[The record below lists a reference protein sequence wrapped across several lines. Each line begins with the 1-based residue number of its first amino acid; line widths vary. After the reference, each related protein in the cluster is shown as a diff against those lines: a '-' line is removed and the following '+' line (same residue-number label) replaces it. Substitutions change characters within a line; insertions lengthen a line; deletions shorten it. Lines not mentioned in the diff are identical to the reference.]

1 LNNRISNK
9 DKKDWN
15 NFINSK
21 EKLPN
26 KDLKNNQKKI
36 INTKSL
42 DLHGYTLEDANKK
55 IENFILE
62 NYQNGITKLLVVTGK
77 GLHSD
82 VEKNPY
88 VSKKL
93 SILKYSIPEFIQN
106 NSELNIEKPLIQLT
120 TNEEKFKK
128 LEKFIYE
135 NNDQNLRILERN
147 SIFINNINKA
157 FQTKNIKGM
166 ISFKDGRI
174 NPFSLLQTLNKYL
187 KYKKIYFSKG
197 EIIKIRKSNNQWI
210 STKKNNE
217 NIKSDMVI
225 LCNSLKA
232 IDLIDN
238 LSHKITLKP
247 VLGQAMEIDINDAEV
262 DLLSLPKQ
270 FNVNGKNIIPKS
282 KNKLIIG
289 STDEYST
296 KPEEN
301 TFEKLTNFLDKKP
314 NWLMKGK
321 ISKKWYGIRSRPD
334 GEPSPIMKNL
344 EDGLIICTGFYK
356 NGILLAPAC
365 S

>member
-1 LNNRISNK
+1 M
-9 DKKDWN
+9 
-15 NFINSK
+15 
-21 EKLPN
+21 
-26 KDLKNNQKKI
+26 
-36 INTKSL
+36 KSL
-42 DLHGYTLEDANKK
+42 K
-55 IENFILE
+55 E
-62 NYQNGITKLLVVTGK
+62 NYQKPHIIIIGSRVIGKFNALELSELGLQITIIDPTQLQNSSNAALGLLMGNMYQK
-77 GLHSD
+77 RRGRSWDLR
-82 VEKNPY
+82 KQ
-88 VSKKL
+88 
-93 SILKYSIPEFIQN
+93 SIELWPQWITFLQKFN
-106 NSELNIEKPLIQLT
+106 CELNIEKPLIQLT

-147 SIFINNINKA
+147 SIFIKNINKA
-157 FQTKNIKGM
+157 FQTQNIKGM

-174 NPFSLLQTLNKYL
+174 NALSLLQTLDKYL
-187 KYKKIYFSKG
+187 QHKKVNHLQR
-197 EIIKIRKSNNQWI
+197 EIIKIRKSKNQWI
-210 STKKNNE
+210 STTKHNE
-217 NIKSDMVI
+217 NIKSDVVI

-232 IDLIDN
+232 IELIDH
-238 LSHKITLKP
+238 LSHNIKLKP
-247 VLGQAMEIDINDAEV
+247 IIGQAMEIYINDAEV

-270 FNVNGKNIIPKS
+270 FNINGKNIIPKS

-301 TFEKLTNFLDKKP
+301 TFEKLINFLDKKP

-344 EDGLIICTGFYK
+344 GNGLIICTGFYK

-365 S
+365 SKWVANEIKNYLY

>member
-1 LNNRISNK
+1 MK
-9 DKKDWN
+9 G
-15 NFINSK
+15 
-21 EKLPN
+21 
-26 KDLKNNQKKI
+26 LK
-36 INTKSL
+36 
-42 DLHGYTLEDANKK
+42 
-55 IENFILE
+55 ENFQKAHIVIIGSGIIGKFNALELAELGFQVTIIDQTELQNSSYAALGLLMGNMYQKRRGRSWDLRKQSIELWPRWILFL
-62 NYQNGITKLLVVTGK
+62 QK
-77 GLHSD
+77 
-82 VEKNPY
+82 
-88 VSKKL
+88 
-93 SILKYSIPEFIQN
+93 F

-128 LEKFIYE
+128 FEKFIYE

-147 SIFINNINKA
+147 SKLIKNINKA

-174 NPFSLLQTLNKYL
+174 NPFSLLQTLDKYL
-187 KYKKIYFSKG
+187 KHKKINFTEG

-210 STKKNNE
+210 STTRNNKK
-217 NIKSDMVI
+217 IKSDMVI

-232 IDLIDN
+232 IDLIDSI
-238 LSHKITLKP
+238 SHNITLKP
-247 VLGQAMEIDINDAEV
+247 VLGQAMEINVNDAEV

-270 FNVNGKNIIPKS
+270 FNINGINIIPKS

-314 NWLMKGK
+314 SWLMKGR
-321 ISKKWYGIRSRPD
+321 ISKKWYGIRSRPN

-365 S
+365 SKWVANEIKNYFS

>member
-1 LNNRISNK
+1 M
-9 DKKDWN
+9 
-15 NFINSK
+15 
-21 EKLPN
+21 
-26 KDLKNNQKKI
+26 
-36 INTKSL
+36 KSL
-42 DLHGYTLEDANKK
+42 KENFQKAHIVIIGSGIIGKFNALELSELGFQITIIDPTQPQNSSNAALGLLMGNMYQKRRGRSWDLRKQSIELWPQWITFLQKFNYDLH
-55 IENFILE
+55 
-62 NYQNGITKLLVVTGK
+62 
-77 GLHSD
+77 
-82 VEKNPY
+82 
-88 VSKKL
+88 
-93 SILKYSIPEFIQN
+93 
-106 NSELNIEKPLIQLT
+106 IEKPLIQLT

-128 LEKFIYE
+128 IEKFIYE
-135 NNDQNLRILERN
+135 NNDQNLRILERD

-166 ISFKDGRI
+166 ISLKDGRI
-174 NPFSLLQTLNKYL
+174 NALSLLQTLDKYL
-187 KYKKIYFSKG
+187 KHKKVNYLQG
-197 EIIKIRKSNNQWI
+197 EIMKIRKSNNQWI
-210 STKKNNE
+210 STTKNNE

-232 IDLIDN
+232 TDLIDD
-238 LSHKITLKP
+238 LSHNIKLKP
-247 VLGQAMEIDINDAEV
+247 VLGQAMEIEINDEEV

-270 FNVNGKNIIPKS
+270 FNINGKNIIPKS

-296 KPEEN
+296 KPEEKI
-301 TFEKLTNFLDKKP
+301 FEKLTNFLDKKP

-365 S
+365 SKWVANEIKNYSY